1 MMIII
6 VINVTGVVR
15 YGTVSTSNKEPYKY
29 GMQVIILEQRTRRR
43 HMR

>member
-1 MMIII
+1 MVIII

-15 YGTVSTSNKEPYKY
+15 YGTVSASNKEPYKY
-29 GMQVIILEQRTRRR
+29 GMQVIILEQGTCKR